1 MGPNLLGLDGLAGR
15 LGVLGVAAGDLGDG
29 GHHNLGALNLTLDL
43 GKLGLC
49 FFLGQLHSRLTRQ
62 DCSVMVVSSTFWTG

>member
-29 GHHNLGALNLTLDL
+29 GHHNLGALNLTLQL
-43 GKLGLC
+43 GELC
-49 FFLGQLHSRLTRQ
+49 
-62 DCSVMVVSSTFWTG
+62 

>member
-1 MGPNLLGLDGLAGR
+1 MGPNLLRLDGLAGR

-49 FFLGQLHSRLTRQ
+49 FFWDNCTHDLPGKTAR
-62 DCSVMVVSSTFWTG
+62 